1 MQRKEKGKTW
11 NKNIEKVQETHIR
24 KTYIHAHTHKTHEN
38 TKTIIDKQKRVKVKK
53 IQHWVHFVLAMDCL
67 ACVWGGVP
75 LSVAC
80 VPFPFVRGCLVDSP
94 WFRDGSSCPL
104 PLSGMGLH
112 VAWPSAAPA
121 HAAVVSWVHLYTSPS
136 VWKTLL
142 PSCPHRLFQL
152 LCLLFH
158 RAPWD
163 LRGGL

>member
-11 NKNIEKVQETHIR
+11 NKNIEKVQEIHIR

-53 IQHWVHFVLAMDCL
+53 NTTLSSF
-67 ACVWGGVP
+67 CVGHGLLGVCGGVP

-80 VPFPFVRGCLVDSP
+80 VPFPFVRGCQVDSP
-94 WFRDGSSCPL
+94 WFRDGSSCPR

-136 VWKTLL
+136 LFERPCFLRVLTGSSNFSASSFTEL
-142 PSCPHRLFQL
+142 PET
-152 LCLLFH
+152 
-158 RAPWD
+158 
-163 LRGGL
+163 